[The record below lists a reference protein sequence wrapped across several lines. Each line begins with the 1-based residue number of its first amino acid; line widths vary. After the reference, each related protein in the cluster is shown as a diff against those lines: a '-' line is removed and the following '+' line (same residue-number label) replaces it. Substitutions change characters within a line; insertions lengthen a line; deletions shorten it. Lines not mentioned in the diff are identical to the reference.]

1 MPGSPF
7 GAIKRGVPGQA
18 RQGHRKTMNYYSTNN
33 KNHNVTLKEAVLKG
47 LAPDNGLY
55 MPETIPVLP
64 KTFFDSLPEKSFQQ
78 IAFEVAQVLLQNDV
92 PENELRRIIE
102 HTITFDAPLI
112 EVEKNVFAL
121 ELFHGPTLAFKDFG
135 ARFMSQ
141 LLGYF
146 AKEEKRE
153 IVILVATSGDTGSAV
168 ANGFLGVPGTK
179 VVVLYPSGKVSDIQ
193 EKQFTTLGQN
203 ITTLE
208 VDGSFDDCQRLVKQA
223 FLDDELNKNF
233 FLTSANSINIARLIP
248 QSFYYFYAWSRLK
261 NRNNVVFSVPS
272 GNFGNLTAG
281 LIAKRMG
288 LPIKHFV
295 ASTNANDIVPEY
307 LQTGIFTPKSS
318 RSTISNAMDVGNP
331 SNFARMM
338 DLYANDLS
346 KIKSDITGY
355 TFSDEETKHAM
366 QEVYTTS
373 NYTLDPH
380 GAVGYLGL
388 KKYLTDKKEATRVF
402 LETAHPAKFL
412 EVVESVLSSKI
423 EIPKNLTAFTN
434 RQKNTIPISKG
445 YESFIEKLINTL

>member
-1 MPGSPF
+1 M
-7 GAIKRGVPGQA
+7 K
-18 RQGHRKTMNYYSTNN
+18 YYSTNN
-33 KNHNVTLKEAVLKG
+33 PNHKVSLKEAVLKG

-55 MPETIPVLP
+55 MPEAIPVLP
-64 KTFFDSLPEKSFQQ
+64 QAFFDTLHTKSFQE
-78 IAFEVAQVLLQNDV
+78 IAFEVAHAFLKDNV
-92 PENELRRIIE
+92 PTAELKRIIE
-102 HTITFDAPLI
+102 HTISFDAPLV
-112 EVEKNVFAL
+112 ELEKNVFAL

-203 ITTLE
+203 ITALE
-208 VDGSFDDCQRLVKQA
+208 VDGSFDDCQRLVKEA
-223 FLDDELNKNF
+223 FLDEELKTKF

-261 NRNNVVFSVPS
+261 DRNNVVFSVPS

-288 LPIKHFV
+288 LPIRHFI
-295 ASTNANDIVPEY
+295 ASTNINDIVPEY
-307 LQTGIFTPKSS
+307 LQTNKFNPRPSKV
-318 RSTISNAMDVGNP
+318 TISNAMDVGNP
-331 SNFARMM
+331 SNFARML
-338 DLYANDLS
+338 DLYQDDFEKLKANVSGFD
-346 KIKSDITGY
+346 
-355 TFSDEETKHAM
+355 FSDAETQTAM
-366 QEVYTTS
+366 RDVFTNNKYV
-373 NYTLDPH
+373 LDPH

-388 KKYLTDKKEATRVF
+388 KKYLEVNTNATGVF
-402 LETAHPAKFL
+402 FETAHPAKFL
-412 EVVESVLSSKI
+412 EVVEEAVNISIDLPDRLKIFIKNKKQTILLDKSFTSFKAVL
-423 EIPKNLTAFTN
+423 
-434 RQKNTIPISKG
+434 QKSLQLN
-445 YESFIEKLINTL
+445 